1 MVSVVV
7 SSVVVV
13 SGVPPGIRVLCW
25 KVLFNAQEEKFT
37 QRGRNIKVYASHSI

>member
-7 SSVVVV
+7 SSVVVVV

-25 KVLFNAQEEKFT
+25 KVLFNAQEKFT
-37 QRGRNIKVYASHSI
+37 QRGRNIKVHASHSI